1 MDVKAIVLVTG
12 AAEGDGSGRMATF
25 AGTPLALADVVG
37 RPAVHHLLRNL
48 KKQNV
53 SEVVVISE
61 AAVAALA
68 QQSRHDQMKVQYAV
82 ADGAQ
87 MWRVAES
94 SFIELAQNG
103 AEEILVV
110 RMGPYVEPD
119 LDSLLQAHMDNGTH
133 ATRAFHHGRALDLY
147 VVAASRRNDAAYLFR
162 HRLAETRTRCGSW
175 RFQGYW
181 NALETAQQLR
191 CLAVDSLLGENSIQ
205 PAGQE
210 IRPGVWVGRG
220 AHVHSRARVLAP
232 AFIGEYAKV
241 RANAVVTRCSVVEHH
256 VEVDYGTVV
265 EDASLLPYTY
275 VGPGL
280 DITRSVVGNSRVAS
294 IDHNVEIEI
303 ADARL
308 VHTLLANAGLRAL
321 SHAASL
327 AAFLP
332 VQVFRGIFSTTRR
345 SKPTEL
351 PAAVNAPS
359 ALNTPAG
366 FPAAPS
372 AVEASSYHR
381 TWQ

>member
-1 MDVKAIVLVTG
+1 M
-12 AAEGDGSGRMATF
+12 AAF

-48 KKQNV
+48 KQQNV
-53 SEVVVISE
+53 SDVVVISE
-61 AAVAALA
+61 TPVAPLVSP
-68 QQSRHDQMKVQYAV
+68 SRYDQMKVQYAV
-82 ADGAQ
+82 AEGAQ
-87 MWRVAES
+87 LWRVAES

-110 RMGPYVEPD
+110 RMGAYVEPD
-119 LDSLLQAHMDNGTH
+119 LESLLQTHMDNGTH
-133 ATRAFHHGRALDLY
+133 ATRAYHHGMPLDLY
-147 VVAASRRNDAAYLFR
+147 IMAASRRNDAAYLFR
-162 HRLAETRTRCGSW
+162 HRLGETRTRCGSW

-181 NALETAQQLR
+181 NALETAQHVR
-191 CLAVDSLLGENSIQ
+191 CLAVDALLGENRIQ
-205 PAGQE
+205 PDGRE
-210 IRPGVWVGRG
+210 LRPGVWVARG
-220 AHVHSRARVLAP
+220 ASIHPRARVLAP
-232 AFIGEYAKV
+232 AFIGEYTKV

-256 VEVDYGTVV
+256 VEIDYGTVV

-280 DITRSVVGNSRVAS
+280 DITRSVVGMCRVAS

-308 VHTLLANAGLRAL
+308 VHVVSANAGRRAL
-321 SHAASL
+321 AHAASL
-327 AAFLP
+327 ATFLP
-332 VQVFRGIFSTTRR
+332 VQFFRGMFGSTRH
-345 SKPTEL
+345 SKPSEL
-351 PAAVNAPS
+351 PAAVQAPS